1 MKTTAIDQRADEL
14 FDAAHEF
21 QLAVAE
27 EWSTEATHASLAS
40 MEQGFLALAA
50 SSYEVRG
57 KAAQDAAGGKRQRTL
72 ALDEM
77 AAAFAGC
84 ARKCRDARAA
94 IRAAEQSAEEPKLE
108 APKLVAL

>member
-21 QLAVAE
+21 QLAAAD
-27 EWSTEATHASLAS
+27 EWSAEATLASLAR

-50 SSYEVRG
+50 SSYEIRG
-57 KAAQDAAGGKRQRTL
+57 KAARNGGGAKRQRTV

-84 ARKCRDARAA
+84 ARRCRDARAA
-94 IRAAEQSAEEPKLE
+94 IRAAERSGDEPKRE